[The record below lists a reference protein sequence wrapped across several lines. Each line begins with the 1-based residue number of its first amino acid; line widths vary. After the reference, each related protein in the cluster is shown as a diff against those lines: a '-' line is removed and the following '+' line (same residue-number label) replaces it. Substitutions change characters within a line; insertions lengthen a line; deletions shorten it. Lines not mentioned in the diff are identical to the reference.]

1 MEIISGDNR
10 LHDIIQSAT
19 RQEILHT
26 LDKVRQGNKTPGTAL
41 SDNMI
46 ILYGTGAESKTAAA
60 AIVGQHLKRQVYRID
75 VHSLVSKYVGETEK
89 NLDAVFAKGQESN
102 AILFFDEADAL
113 FVERTEVK
121 DSHDRYLNVE
131 LNYLLQKI
139 QQYPN
144 FVLLGTDKKEQVP
157 PSYVKY
163 FPAMIQ
169 LP

>member
-1 MEIISGDNR
+1 MEIIPDDKR
-10 LHDIIQSAT
+10 LNEIIHSST
-19 RQEILHT
+19 EHEILQAV
-26 LDKVRQGNKTPGTAL
+26 DKVRHGNKTPGTAL
-41 SDNMI
+41 SDNIMI
-46 ILYGTGAESKTAAA
+46 VYGTGAEGKTAAA
-60 AIVGQHLKRQVYRID
+60 AIIGRHLKRQVYRID
-75 VHSLVSKYVGETEK
+75 VHSLISKYVGETEK
-89 NLDAVFAKGQESN
+89 NLDVVFAKGQESN

-121 DSHDRYLNVE
+121 DSHDRYLNVG

-144 FVLLGTDKKEQVP
+144 FVLLGTNKKEQVP